1 MQINFDTEQIQK
13 NEAQGIILLL
23 SALFPALNSQPVS
36 NSNPTP
42 TTEEQAIF
50 GTPIPAAPSHMAI
63 IGAGMERAEVEAAGL
78 ALIQSGASTPSTTE
92 PTSTKRTRRTK
103 AQIEADEV
111 AAKQASGVAPASPA
125 LYSSTSTQAAPAD
138 PTPAS
143 AAPSAGASGTTQ
155 SATAPTSTV
164 LAPEVRTI
172 GTGPTPLRV
181 LAPTKI
187 DADTLRALLNAH
199 IAKHSMEEAIA
210 ILQAFGCN
218 RVTEALALD
227 PAKLAELAGRL
238 DG

>member
-13 NEAQGIILLL
+13 NEAQGIILIL

-103 AQIEADEV
+103 AEIAADE
-111 AAKQASGVAPASPA
+111 AAKQA
-125 LYSSTSTQAAPAD
+125 TSAE
-138 PTPAS
+138 PAS
-143 AAPSAGASGTTQ
+143 AAAPAP
-155 SATAPTSTV
+155 ATS
-164 LAPEVRTI
+164 E
-172 GTGPTPLRV
+172 
-181 LAPTKI
+181 APTKI
-187 DADTLRALLNAH
+187 DAGTLRALLNAH
-199 IAKHSMEEAIA
+199 IAKHSMEAAIA
-210 ILQAFGCN
+210 ILQEFGCN

-238 DG
+238 QE

>member
-50 GTPIPAAPSHMAI
+50 GTPIPAAPSHMAV

-78 ALIQSGASTPSTTE
+78 ALIQSGASTPSINE
-92 PTSTKRTRRTK
+92 PPAKRTRRTK
-103 AQIEADEV
+103 AEIAADE
-111 AAKQASGVAPASPA
+111 AAKQA
-125 LYSSTSTQAAPAD
+125 TSAE
-138 PTPAS
+138 PAS
-143 AAPSAGASGTTQ
+143 AAAPAP
-155 SATAPTSTV
+155 ATS
-164 LAPEVRTI
+164 E
-172 GTGPTPLRV
+172 
-181 LAPTKI
+181 APTKI

-199 IAKHSMEEAIA
+199 IAKHSMEAAIA
-210 ILQAFGCN
+210 ILQEFGCN

-238 DG
+238 QE